1 MPNRNAAVAAVPL
14 LLALA
19 GSAPL
24 PRPAEGD
31 LVRVRLARSVAAPE
45 LRTENLEEPQRAWL
59 AEHNPFG
66 LPRTQN
72 PASWTLIVRR
82 GYTLAHNNVDLIA
95 DWVSFRLTRDY
106 VLGTERRPGT
116 GAFQPDPLL
125 QPPRRAELE
134 DYAGWAGVYDRGHQC
149 AAADSKGRGELV
161 MRESFFLSN
170 MTPQSSA
177 LNRNRWRLLEERVQ
191 RLARARGELWVIT
204 GPLFVDEDGDGVV
217 EYYAIGRR
225 QVAVPT
231 HYYRIVVAR
240 NAPSAQ
246 LEALAFLVPNR
257 PVAERLENFLTSID
271 EIERLSG
278 IDFLAE
284 LGDEEEEALERV
296 RAEKIW
302 SEN

>member
-19 GSAPL
+19 GTAPFD
-24 PRPAEGD
+24 RPLGGD

-45 LRTENLEEPQRAWL
+45 LRTEGLDEQQRTWL
-59 AEHNPFG
+59 AEHNPYG
-66 LPRTQN
+66 LPRTRQ

-95 DWVSFRLTRDY
+95 DWVSFRLTKDY
-106 VLGTERRPGT
+106 VLGTERRPGAS
-116 GAFQPDPLL
+116 AFQPDPLL
-125 QPPRRAELE
+125 TPPRRAERE
-134 DYAGWAGVYDRGHQC
+134 DYTGWSGVYDRGHQC
-149 AAADSKGRGELV
+149 AAADSKGRGDAV
-161 MRESFFLSN
+161 IRESFYLSN
-170 MTPQSSA
+170 MTPQSSR

-204 GPLFVDEDGDGVV
+204 GPLFVDEDGDGIV

-231 HYYRIVVAR
+231 HYYRIVVAFR
-240 NAPSAQ
+240 PGSEE

-257 PVAERLENFLTSID
+257 DVRQPLESFLTSID

-278 IDFLAE
+278 IDFLAD
-284 LGDEEEEALERV
+284 LDDGVEEALESA
-296 RAEKIW
+296 RAARIW
-302 SEN
+302 PDN